1 MAEIVIKK
9 TIRLGFLGEK
19 YKDDYLVFKAVP
31 VKDFESLMEKTP
43 DSNIQATKFIC
54 KVLKDKFIE
63 GKFQGETVNATDID
77 SFDGITV
84 SECFAIL
91 TGQKLDP
98 KD

>member
-9 TIRLGFLGEK
+9 TVKLSFLGDK
-19 YKDDYLVFKAVP
+19 YKEDYLVFKAVP

-43 DSNIQATKFIC
+43 DNNLQATKYIC
-54 KVLKDKFIE
+54 KILKEKFLE

-77 SFDGITV
+77 SFDGITIA
-84 SECFAIL
+84 ECFAIL